1 MTKFSFILA
10 SAAVV
15 VAEDASKGE
24 KPEGMK
30 PSRKCG
36 DIDIDSLLEE
46 VDMSDFDDLKGLSPN
61 EMKNLKEEF
70 EKIKKELPNGL
81 EGIGEKVE
89 EVIDNVLNGGDSK
102 NLRGRS
108 LDDKTD
114 MESDKTKPD
123 DNMMKKKK
131 QFAAKCKANK
141 GNVVDIDG
149 YKFNAKDFI
158 ELVCDDDSKGVLKIV
173 GKDRNGHPIFKKIS
187 KDTKIKCMKARF
199 CKKPSMKKE
208 GKVKFGK
215 EFPASKTGQTC
226 QDKGKGGS
234 CDFQCDNP
242 KHVVKNFEKKNLTDK
257 EKKQLEDKTK
267 QVGDKM
273 KELEDKTKGSN
284 IDDKTKQGMV
294 DMEKM
299 MKEMEAKLRQQFGD
313 LSEEDIK
320 AKLEEMMKNK
330 DTEQKVEDKMGGDAG
345 EQMKEII
352 NDKEDLEGKLKEV
365 MENGEVVDKLKE
377 TMKRAEGKYHK
388 LHLFCDAKDDS
399 DEEGVWRLGG
409 EDGPIVD
416 NDQLENMECG
426 VEAESSE
433 PSNSSSA
440 LTGSLVF
447 FGVLATMF

>member
-1 MTKFSFILA
+1 MTKFSLILA

-15 VAEDASKGE
+15 VAEDAPKGE
-24 KPEGMK
+24 TPEEIK

-61 EMKNLKEEF
+61 ELKNLKEEF

-81 EGIGEKVE
+81 EGIGEKVD

-114 MESDKTKPD
+114 TGTEETKPD
-123 DNMMKKKK
+123 DNMMKKK

-149 YKFNAKDFI
+149 FKFNAKDFI

-173 GKDRNGHPIFKKIS
+173 GKDRHGHPIFKKI
-187 KDTKIKCMKARF
+187 TKHTRIRCMKARF
-199 CKKPSMKKE
+199 CRKPSMKKQ

-215 EFPASKTGQTC
+215 EFPASTTGQTC

-234 CDFQCDNP
+234 CDFQCENP
-242 KHVVKNFEKKNLTDK
+242 NHVVKNFEKKNLTDE
-257 EKKQLEDKTK
+257 EK
-267 QVGDKM
+267 
-273 KELEDKTKGSN
+273 KELEDKTKEVGDKLKELEDKTDGSN
-284 IDDKTKQGMV
+284 VDDKTKQGMV
-294 DMEKM
+294 DMETM
-299 MKEMEAKLRQQFGD
+299 MKEMEEKLRQQFGD
-313 LSEEDIK
+313 LSEEEIK

-330 DTEQKVEDKMGGDAG
+330 DTEKQVEDQMGGDAG
-345 EQMKEII
+345 EKMKEII
-352 NDKEDLEGKLKEV
+352 NDNEDLDGKLKEV
-365 MENGEVVDKLKE
+365 MENGEVADKLKE
-377 TMKRAEGKYHK
+377 TMKRPEGKWHK

-416 NDQLENMECG
+416 NEQIENMECG
-426 VEAESSE
+426 VEAESSD
-433 PSNSSSA
+433 PSNNSSA
-440 LTGSLVF
+440 LTASLVF
-447 FGVLATMF
+447 LGLVATMF